1 MDDEHIVVGSPV
13 EDSGYETSE
22 PSCEKQQEPP
32 GVLDENEKGEFEFN
46 ATMAFV
52 TYTQSQVKDK
62 EEFYRCL
69 RDSIEAVLPRIK
81 GTEEKVSVQIFGGRE
96 LHEDGNPHYHAVLK
110 FSERVHFR
118 KAREKFCV
126 YILVDGERVVDTHS
140 IHIRRKPE
148 HETPGQFLQSVQA
161 YSAKDNDTFG
171 EWIDGK
177 SSSAKEREKWEKAL
191 VECEYR
197 DEAEAIIIEHFRK
210 KWLWQQWN
218 VQALLKTKKDRSSP
232 RRERSYKAKPWRV
245 SKRMLQWRRRN
256 FPVKGGGRPTSL
268 VLVGPSKVGKT
279 EWATSFGNPA
289 IMNGGWNLDELLRED
304 VTHLVINDI
313 DVTDFPH
320 KRDLAGCQEYITATG
335 KYRQELT
342 VKWGKPVIW
351 TCNEDNSVLLDQ
363 KLAKYFRESGA
374 VIQEVKDVMYFE
386 DVEE

>member
-1 MDDEHIVVGSPV
+1 MRRDH
-13 EDSGYETSE
+13 
-22 PSCEKQQEPP
+22 
-32 GVLDENEKGEFEFN
+32 
-46 ATMAFV
+46 V
-52 TYTQSQVKDK
+52 TV
-62 EEFYRCL
+62 
-69 RDSIEAVLPRIK
+69 
-81 GTEEKVSVQIFGGRE
+81 
-96 LHEDGNPHYHAVLK
+96 
-110 FSERVHFR
+110 
-118 KAREKFCV
+118 
-126 YILVDGERVVDTHS
+126 
-140 IHIRRKPE
+140 
-148 HETPGQFLQSVQA
+148 
-161 YSAKDNDTFG
+161 
-171 EWIDGK
+171 
-177 SSSAKEREKWEKAL
+177 EKWEKAL

-218 VQALLKTKKDRSSP
+218 VQALLKTKKDRSCP

-351 TCNEDNSVLLDQ
+351 TCNEDNSVLLDN